1 MWNNGTR
8 ERVSLAPS
16 IGTRGSSYEKVYQ
29 GGEVAFVKSTAP
41 QSINKLAIGAF
52 MAGILLHTPL
62 KPRRRCII
70 CYLEEIYLRSGH
82 SDHID
87 V

>member
-1 MWNNGTR
+1 MK
-8 ERVSLAPS
+8 L
-16 IGTRGSSYEKVYQ
+16 
-29 GGEVAFVKSTAP
+29 GEVAFVKSTAP